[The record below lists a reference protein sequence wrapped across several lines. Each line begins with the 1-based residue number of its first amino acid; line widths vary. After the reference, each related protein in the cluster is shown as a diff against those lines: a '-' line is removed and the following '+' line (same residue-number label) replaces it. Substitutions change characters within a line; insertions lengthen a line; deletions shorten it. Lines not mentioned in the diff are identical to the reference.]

1 MVLELEQDQHGTQ
14 ERSGRAD
21 VVVLLVWGEQQQ
33 RGVRE
38 RKNKKWER
46 LN

>member
-1 MVLELEQDQHGTQ
+1 MVLGLEQDQHGTTQ

-38 RKNKKWER
+38 KE
-46 LN
+46 